1 MKCFDCEW
9 IDCVGDI
16 FCQYCLDTNCIL
28 YISKEDKELCDMMCG
43 DIEEEE

>member
-9 IDCVGDI
+9 LDCVGDI
-16 FCQYCLDTNCIL
+16 FCQYCLDTNCI
-28 YISKEDKELCDMMCG
+28 YTSKEDKELCDMMCG